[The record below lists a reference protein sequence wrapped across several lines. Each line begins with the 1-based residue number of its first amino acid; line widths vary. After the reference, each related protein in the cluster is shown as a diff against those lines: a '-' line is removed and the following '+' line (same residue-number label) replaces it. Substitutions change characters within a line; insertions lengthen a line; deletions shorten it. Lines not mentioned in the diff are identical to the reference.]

1 MTPTVSRPEGAE
13 GGAIRADTFET
24 DDGSAGWA
32 SDPLPHK
39 QAHAGYFEW
48 RDEWSLEVGFMDEDH
63 RALAAM
69 MSRIARDY
77 GPPAAASAHLIRQ
90 SDAPPLTDAL
100 AELAAHVRAHFDREE
115 EVMRVDNFPGLW
127 DHQNEHNLLLAE
139 LSVTTRELRDSRAQ
153 WLSLEL
159 LDGLKDWFLGHVLDM
174 DRELAEFLKNPR
186 SASLA

>member
-1 MTPTVSRPEGAE
+1 MTPTAYLP
-13 GGAIRADTFET
+13 GGTKGGVIREDTFET
-24 DDGSAGWA
+24 DESAGWK
-32 SDPLPHK
+32 SDPIPHK

>member
-1 MTPTVSRPEGAE
+1 MTPTAYLP
-13 GGAIRADTFET
+13 GGTKGGVIREDTFET
-24 DDGSAGWA
+24 DESAGWK
-32 SDPLPHK
+32 SDPIPHK

-186 SASLA
+186 SPSLA